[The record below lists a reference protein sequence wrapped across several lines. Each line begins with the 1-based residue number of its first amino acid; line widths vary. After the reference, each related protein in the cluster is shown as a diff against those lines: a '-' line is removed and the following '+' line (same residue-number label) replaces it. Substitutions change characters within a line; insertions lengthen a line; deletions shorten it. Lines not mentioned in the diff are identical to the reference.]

1 MIHLWYFLSVFPI
14 FSGGCHVFSL
24 WQMFCNLIM
33 IFCLRHLWGSWFW
46 KFLIFSNWSS
56 GSNSFYI
63 HTRVNSSCML
73 FSLSLKSHNR
83 HSLLHLCAEYCS
95 HFCVLTL
102 WSWRTALC
110 FQICRS
116 FSGWSAVRPNTLCFV
131 CCFQLYN
138 SLPLLWLYFSVRFTF
153 FKYAHIIAII
163 TIRNLFHFYLCGYVS
178 VSMSVFHMCVDAVEV
193 RWGC

>member
-1 MIHLWYFLSVFPI
+1 MLIPAFLCRLNFCLNVYYKDIFIVFAFLSQRGFYFTTSDVISYLLSWLPRMIHLWYFLSVFPI

-116 FSGWSAVRPNTLCFV
+116 FSGWSAVRPNTPCFV
-131 CCFQLYN
+131 CCFQLYS
-138 SLPLLWLYFSVRFTF
+138 SLPLF
-153 FKYAHIIAII
+153 F
-163 TIRNLFHFYLCGYVS
+163 FF
-178 VSMSVFHMCVDAVEV
+178 
-193 RWGC
+193 